1 VGAMAPPTPSTL
13 KEKKI
18 IKVKRKKKKK
28 KEKKKKM
35 FFGLLAYRK
44 NFFWLLGHSLL
55 SSLQLISFHLKI

>member
-18 IKVKRKKKKK
+18 IKVKRKKKK
-28 KEKKKKM
+28 EQRKKKKKV
-35 FFGLLAYRK
+35 FFDLLAYRK

-55 SSLQLISFHLKI
+55 SSPLIFHG